1 MTALLW
7 SLLGIVSGGF
17 IALQA
22 PINAALG
29 RALGQSVAAAAASF
43 VAGSVALVAISWALA
58 QAQGTSIAWRVPPFW
73 MLVGGGL
80 LGAAYVTSVI
90 VLTPKLGAAAMMALI
105 VAGQLLAGMALDHM
119 GAFELAVREVSL
131 GRVAGAILLLAGA
144 LLIRLT

>member
-1 MTALLW
+1 LW
-7 SLLGIVSGGF
+7 SLLGILSGTL

-43 VAGSVALVAISWALA
+43 VAGSVALIIISWALA
-58 QAQGTSIAWRVPPFW
+58 QAQGFSIAWRAPPNW

-90 VLTPKLGAAAMMALI
+90 VLTPKLGTAATMALI
-105 VAGQLLAGMALDHM
+105 VAGQLLAGMVLDQM
-119 GAFELAVREVSL
+119 DAFDLVVREISL
-131 GRVAGAILLLAGA
+131 GRIAGAALILAGA
-144 LLIRLT
+144 LLIRVY